1 MTRYWYEM
9 KDAIEFV
16 NQALKI
22 SKVKYLYQKYLIKIT
37 DLAKAINP
45 KKNIK
50 IIGIR
55 PGEKLHE
62 CMVPKDENYKVIEFK
77 IFL

>member
-16 NQALKI
+16 NQALKNI
-22 SKVKYLYQKYLIKIT
+22 KGWGSICTKIPSIKIT

-45 KKNIK
+45 KRIL
-50 IIGIR
+50 
-55 PGEKLHE
+55 KL
-62 CMVPKDENYKVIEFK
+62 
-77 IFL
+77 